1 MQNRKKILEEW
12 RKKQDYQKKLKLLE
26 EQRRSG
32 KFGQQ
37 QKEWQKEQD
46 KLFS

>member
-1 MQNRKKILEEW
+1 MKSREDTYKKE
-12 RKKQDYQKKLKLLE
+12 QDYQKKLKLLE

-32 KFGQQ
+32 KLGQQ

-46 KLFS
+46 KLLNG

>member
-1 MQNRKKILEEW
+1 MKTREDTYRKEQN
-12 RKKQDYQKKLKLLE
+12 YQKKLQLLE

-46 KLFS
+46 KLLYE

>member
-1 MQNRKKILEEW
+1 MKSNDRKYTE
-12 RKKQDYQKKLKLLE
+12 KQRELLE

-32 KFGQQ
+32 KLGQQ

-46 KLFS
+46 KLIQRLWP

>member
-1 MQNRKKILEEW
+1 MKSNDRKYTE
-12 RKKQDYQKKLKLLE
+12 KQRELLE

-32 KFGQQ
+32 KLGQQ

-46 KLFS
+46 KLLNR